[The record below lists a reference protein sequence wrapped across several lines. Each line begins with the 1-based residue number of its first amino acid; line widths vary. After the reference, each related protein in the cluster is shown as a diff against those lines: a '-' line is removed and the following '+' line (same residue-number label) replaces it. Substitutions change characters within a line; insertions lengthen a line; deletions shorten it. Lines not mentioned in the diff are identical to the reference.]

1 MFEVTDLQKI
11 GLGLAGFGITF
22 LFLGVL
28 MIFDRG
34 LLAIGNILFISGLT
48 CIIGFKRTYNFFFQ
62 KHKIKATVAFFLGIS
77 IVLLGY
83 PLIGMIVETYGFIL
97 LFGGFLPATIEF
109 LRRVPVIGNFLN
121 LPVISSLVSRIE
133 DKRTRDNYA

>member
-11 GLGLAGFGITF
+11 GLGLAGFGIAF

-48 CIIGFKRTYNFFFQ
+48 CIIGFRRTYNFFFQ
-62 KHKIKATVAFFLGIS
+62 KHKIKATVAFFLGITV
-77 IVLLGY
+77 VLLGY

-109 LRRVPVIGNFLN
+109 LRRVPFVGNFLN

-133 DKRTRDNYA
+133 DKRTRV